1 MLEKSNWLSDR
12 CDLFSRYTVT
22 WMPRVFIFRRGLSGL
37 FLIRSDFFFLSFFL
51 NNGHG
56 LL

>member
-37 FLIRSDFFFLSFFL
+37 FLIRSDFFLSFFL